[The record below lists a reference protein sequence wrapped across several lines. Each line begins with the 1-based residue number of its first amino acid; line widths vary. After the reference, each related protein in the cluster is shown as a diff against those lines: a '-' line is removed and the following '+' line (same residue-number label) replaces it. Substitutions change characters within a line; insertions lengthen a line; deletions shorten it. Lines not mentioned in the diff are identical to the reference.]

1 MFFDSDNNGAP
12 GPVEPVIPRGPVV
25 WLRNRFLTG
34 MAVITP
40 LIVTFWILQFVYTTL
55 HDWNETLLNFIST
68 ELNIIAGHV
77 VIDTASEGFKQFNT
91 FVGVL
96 IPVLVLV
103 ALGTLASNVIGR
115 QVVEAVDKLVLRVPF
130 INFVY
135 KLMKQ
140 VIDSFKNFG
149 SSKGFKRVVYI
160 DYPAPGMWMLGFVT
174 GQYYDQKR
182 SKAMSLVFVP
192 GALSPMT
199 GLLLAVEMER
209 LTDAPMTM
217 EEAMKMVFS
226 GGLVAPSSL
235 QGPRPAEVPP
245 VATPPTRPDLPPGL
259 PVADADEVLP
269 AVPVTALAGATVMTK
284 GAEPAATTSTES
296 SANAPTP
303 PPGSKSWRRALAAI
317 RGAHETV

>member
-1 MFFDSDNNGAP
+1 MFFDSDINGAP
-12 GPVEPVIPRGPVV
+12 SSSPAPDAVIPRGPVV

-40 LIVTFWILQFVYTTL
+40 LIVTFWILQFVYSTL
-55 HDWNETLLNFIST
+55 HDWNETLLNVVAMEVNT
-68 ELNIIAGHV
+68 VAGHV
-77 VIDTASEGFKQFNT
+77 VIDTGSEGFKQFNT

-96 IPVLVLV
+96 IPVLVLI

-115 QVVEAVDKLVLRVPF
+115 QVVDAVDKLVLRVPF
-130 INFVY
+130 INFIY

-160 DYPAPGMWMLGFVT
+160 DYPVPGMWMLGFVT
-174 GQYYDQKR
+174 GQFHDRKR
-182 SKAMSLVFVP
+182 NKPMSMVFVP

-199 GLLLAVEMER
+199 GLLLAVETER
-209 LTDAPMTM
+209 LSDAPMSM

-226 GGLVAPSSL
+226 GGLVAPDS
-235 QGPRPAEVPP
+235 QRAGRPVEVPP
-245 VATPPTRPDLPPGL
+245 VATPPTRTDLPPGL
-259 PVADADEVLP
+259 PVADTDEVVAP
-269 AVPVTALAGATVMTK
+269 APSGIPALVAEEGHAPAPAPAG
-284 GAEPAATTSTES
+284 G
-296 SANAPTP
+296 
-303 PPGSKSWRRALAAI
+303 SWRRALAAI